1 MVAGE
6 DKTVTKEEA
15 EKVIDRLKSSL
26 AMGGTKIEL
35 VGVEGSAVKVKLH
48 CPETKFKVKGEIVT
62 FEDLAK
68 KEVEKHI
75 TANLKGATVV
85 FV

>member
-35 VGVEGSAVKVKLH
+35 VLRAAPSK
-48 CPETKFKVKGEIVT
+48 
-62 FEDLAK
+62 
-68 KEVEKHI
+68 
-75 TANLKGATVV
+75 
-85 FV
+85 